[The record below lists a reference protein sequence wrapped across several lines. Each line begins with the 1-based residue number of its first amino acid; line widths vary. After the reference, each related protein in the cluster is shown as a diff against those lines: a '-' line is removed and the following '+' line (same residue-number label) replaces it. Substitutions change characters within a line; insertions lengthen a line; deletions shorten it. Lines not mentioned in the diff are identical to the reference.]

1 MISSLNSINT
11 LFINKNN
18 IKKNNQPKR
27 EDLKYKEIKN
37 NIIKEI
43 SKELDIETNS
53 LILENTLDQYKISDK
68 SAFKIKEYLSLNF
81 KSFSTTQIKNLKIIE
96 IIDKTIYQLHKN
108 NCIKLSKL

>member
-18 IKKNNQPKR
+18 IKKNNQSKR
-27 EDLKYKEIKN
+27 EDFKYKEIRT

-68 SAFKIKEYLSLNF
+68 SALKIKEYLSSNF
-81 KSFSTTQIKNLKIIE
+81 NSFSTTQIKNLKIIE